1 MRGAD
6 SGPCDELQSQG
17 MLVKSVMA
25 TALPTSGRLLGLA
38 AQLASEGAPAKERV
52 SRYGSWHLPEFPRV
66 VFSIA
71 AEPKVHL

>member
-6 SGPCDELQSQG
+6 SGPRDELQSQG

-38 AQLASEGAPAKERV
+38 AQLTSEGAPAKD
-52 SRYGSWHLPEFPRV
+52 
-66 VFSIA
+66 
-71 AEPKVHL
+71 